1 MNLEKVVLDSYL
13 LSFLIVNY
21 LIKLMD
27 SKSKKQDYF
36 SSFVNWFSAL
46 GNDQPS
52 TEKVNGGQD
61 FFSKLMNRISG

>member
-1 MNLEKVVLDSYL
+1 
-13 LSFLIVNY
+13 
-21 LIKLMD
+21 MD

-46 GNDQPS
+46 GDEKPS
-52 TEKVNGGQD
+52 INLVNGGQD

>member
-1 MNLEKVVLDSYL
+1 
-13 LSFLIVNY
+13 
-21 LIKLMD
+21 MD
-27 SKSKKQDYF
+27 PKSKKQDYF

-52 TEKVNGGQD
+52 ITEVNGGKD